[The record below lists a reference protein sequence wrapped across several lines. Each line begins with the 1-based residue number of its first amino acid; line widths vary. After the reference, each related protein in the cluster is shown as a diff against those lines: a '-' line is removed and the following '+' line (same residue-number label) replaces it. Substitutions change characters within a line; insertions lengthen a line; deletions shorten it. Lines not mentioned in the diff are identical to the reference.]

1 LGAMPV
7 ALAGAALLVVVGVTG
22 AVQEPSGMAAT
33 SGLLLLLGVS
43 WNLQVVAGTVL
54 LTEAVPPAQRPVA
67 EGRGELLMG
76 LAAGTAALL
85 GASPLAA
92 VGGLQLLSAAVALV
106 GIATATMLAVRLAQP
121 PRLRQPH
128 R

>member
-1 LGAMPV
+1 
-7 ALAGAALLVVVGVTG
+7 
-22 AVQEPSGMAAT
+22 
-33 SGLLLLLGVS
+33 
-43 WNLQVVAGTVL
+43 VAGTVL

-76 LAAGTAALL
+76 LAAGTATLL

-106 GIATATMLAVRLAQP
+106 GIATATTLAVRLAQP